1 MASPPGPPRWVKLLL
16 DVHHSRVAA
25 ERLRANGYDVQA
37 AFDHPELA
45 VLADEEL
52 LRRAS
57 ADERAVVTENAKD
70 FDRIVR
76 SWVAT
81 GEHHAGVIFTSPRR
95 FIVEVT
101 VIPRIWSW
109 HSRAFSPRLRTPN
122 TIGCT
127 GWSDRALVRGS
138 SRATKPVD

>member
-1 MASPPGPPRWVKLLL
+1 MAPPPGPPRWVKLLL

-25 ERLRANGYDVQA
+25 ERLRATGCDVQA

-45 VLADEEL
+45 LLTDEEL

-57 ADERAVVTENAKD
+57 SDGRSVVTENAKD

-81 GEHHAGVIFTSPRR
+81 GEHHAGVVFTSPRR
-95 FIVEVT
+95 F
-101 VIPRIWSW
+101 
-109 HSRAFSPRLRTPN
+109 H
-122 TIGCT
+122 
-127 GWSDRALVRGS
+127 RGS
-138 SRATKPVD
+138 NGYPENLIVAFTRFLSAPPVAELDWVHWLE

>member
-16 DVHHSRVAA
+16 DAHHSRVAA
-25 ERLRANGYDVQA
+25 ERLRASGYDVQA

-45 VLADEEL
+45 VPADEEL

-57 ADERAVVTENAKD
+57 ADDRAVVTENARD

-76 SWVAT
+76 SWAAT

-95 FIVEVT
+95 F
-101 VIPRIWSW
+101 
-109 HSRAFSPRLRTPN
+109 H
-122 TIGCT
+122 
-127 GWSDRALVRGS
+127 RGS
-138 SRATKPVD
+138 TGYPENLIVALTRFLATPPVAEHDWVHWLE